1 MLSKGVFSPGTLSVT
16 SLMVLLGGGGGFL
29 MHDDDN
35 HNNGIC
41 LVPPTVK
48 NTSLFM
54 NSLNSHNDV
63 LRKVRLGSNLAWR
76 MELSVEFIQGSREG
90 KWWLQLRDVLGRP
103 LLQKRSVWQ
112 SHWECTEWKPESVI
126 SQGQQQGEGCGKEP
140 RPQSPACSSPGEERS
155 SSILSR
161 AVW

>member
-63 LRKVRLGSNLAWR
+63 LRKVRLGSNLA
-76 MELSVEFIQGSREG
+76 
-90 KWWLQLRDVLGRP
+90 
-103 LLQKRSVWQ
+103 
-112 SHWECTEWKPESVI
+112 
-126 SQGQQQGEGCGKEP
+126 
-140 RPQSPACSSPGEERS
+140 
-155 SSILSR
+155 
-161 AVW
+161 